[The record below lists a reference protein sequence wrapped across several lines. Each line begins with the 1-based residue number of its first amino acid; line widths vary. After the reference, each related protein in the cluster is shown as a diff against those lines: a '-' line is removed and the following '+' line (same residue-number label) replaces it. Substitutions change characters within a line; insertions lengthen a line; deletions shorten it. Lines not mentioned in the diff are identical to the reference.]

1 MTSIDYDTYAK
12 TLNSWYNDEEFIS
25 LRTVSE
31 LCNIFDKCSFTTKQ
45 YKTTFSIISRK
56 FNTSDVST
64 LSQHAKIDN
73 FEDTQAAF
81 EILNFISRILNHNT
95 LRDISVF
102 VQTHKYH
109 RLIKYE
115 KGEHGNDILT
125 IMGNAAVTF
134 DHDGIIV
141 EEQE

>member
-1 MTSIDYDTYAK
+1 M
-12 TLNSWYNDEEFIS
+12 L
-25 LRTVSE
+25 
-31 LCNIFDKCSFTTKQ
+31 
-45 YKTTFSIISRK
+45 
-56 FNTSDVST
+56 T

-141 EEQE
+141 EEQEWNDKILKIMNFSFLFLEQITVSEI